1 VDPLGNTN
9 PDSVSAEHSKIGEP
23 AAAALGDSTEVTSDQ
38 AVMDDWKQLE
48 ALLLQRFG
56 TAEVDEVG
64 QAFGVARAAHD
75 GVVRSSG
82 EAYIHHPIAVAEIV
96 VKLGLDHHSVM
107 AALLHDVLEDTQIER
122 DRLVSLFGEQVAH
135 MVDGVSK
142 LTGVA
147 FRSKQELQ
155 AESFRKMLLAMATD
169 IRVILIKL
177 ADRLHNMRTIGALR
191 PDKQRRI
198 GRETL
203 DIYAPIAARLG
214 MFGIKNE
221 LEDLGFHACYPMR
234 ARVLAATV
242 AHAHQHRKTAMANV
256 TARIETALQEQGIES
271 TVHGREKHLYGL
283 YKKMLS
289 KQLPFQRVFDIFGL
303 RIVVESVEDCYKAL
317 GVVHQQYTPLFHRF
331 KDFIAVPKANGYRS
345 LHTVVND
352 SVGGLPVEVQIR
364 TREMDDIAES
374 GVAAHW
380 AYKTGEV
387 ATPLWLD
394 GLVDLQN
401 RATDSLEFVENVK
414 IDLFPGEIYVFT
426 PKGRIVQLPRGAT
439 PVDFAYAVHSDIGN
453 ACVSAMVDNR
463 LASLSDPLESGQTV
477 EITTGNQVA
486 PSPMWLNSVTTA
498 RARSSIRH
506 HLRELDQKQAAGFG
520 ERLLR
525 RALGRYEMS
534 LESVPSDC
542 VKSVLGEYRLNDLNA
557 LYIEMGQGLHL
568 PSTIA
573 ERLVEQ
579 RDGDQSPGNVGDR
592 DSAPVQ
598 IYSPSDS
605 TLHLSKCCRPIPG
618 DSITGF
624 ISAGQGVA
632 VHRSGCRNVRRF
644 RRRPREHVAV
654 EWGQEVTGDYEVVI
668 MVHLANRPGALAR
681 VTSTVSVMNV
691 NIENMD
697 FNNAGDDNITIRF
710 MLAVEGRQQLARIVR
725 RLRNLTVV
733 RSVVRES

>member
-9 PDSVSAEHSKIGEP
+9 SDSVSAEHSKIGEP
-23 AAAALGDSTEVTSDQ
+23 AAPALGDSTEVTSDQ

-317 GVVHQQYTPLFHRF
+317 GVVHQQYTPLFHR
-331 KDFIAVPKANGYRS
+331 
-345 LHTVVND
+345 
-352 SVGGLPVEVQIR
+352 
-364 TREMDDIAES
+364 
-374 GVAAHW
+374 
-380 AYKTGEV
+380 
-387 ATPLWLD
+387 
-394 GLVDLQN
+394 
-401 RATDSLEFVENVK
+401 ATDSLEFVENVK

-498 RARSSIRH
+498 RARTSIRH

-534 LESVPSDC
+534 LESVPDDC